1 MHVLNIGSLNIDNVY
16 QVPHFLRGGET
27 VAAYRRTLHVGG
39 KGLNQSVALARAGI
53 ASSHAGIIGRDG
65 EVLKN
70 FLEAEGVNVAHVE
83 MRADE
88 ASGHTVIQI
97 SPEGENA
104 ILYYPGTN
112 TCLTREFVK
121 NAVSD
126 LKQGDVLLLQNE
138 TNAIRDAIEIG
149 LEKGLR
155 IVFNPAPFDRSV
167 PLLPLNQTAALI
179 LNEGE
184 ARGLYSMDEAAAE
197 NLDDLE
203 LLTALG
209 ERYPN
214 TTLLIT
220 LGARGVAVRIPGQS
234 PKLFPAYRV
243 DAVVDT
249 TAAGDTFTGYAVRAL
264 TLALN
269 AEEKGEDPARCR
281 AILEDGIKYA
291 VTAAALSVTRAGAAE
306 SIPHFE
312 VVDAVV
318 ADLWDTEGNL
328 R

>member
-220 LGARGVAVRIPGQS
+220 LGAAAWPCAFRDSLPNFSRPTELMQWSILLRPEIPLRG
-234 PKLFPAYRV
+234 
-243 DAVVDT
+243 T
-249 TAAGDTFTGYAVRAL
+249 
-264 TLALN
+264 
-269 AEEKGEDPARCR
+269 
-281 AILEDGIKYA
+281 
-291 VTAAALSVTRAGAAE
+291 LSVR
-306 SIPHFE
+306 
-312 VVDAVV
+312 
-318 ADLWDTEGNL
+318 
-328 R
+328 

>member
-126 LKQGDVLLLQNE
+126 LKEGDVLLLQNE

-179 LNEGE
+179 LTEGE
-184 ARGLYSMDEAAAE
+184 ARGLSQIPPQLRECGVQQQPVLNNMILSHFRVLFFQRHRPLAAWLCAFQDSLP
-197 NLDDLE
+197 NFSRP
-203 LLTALG
+203 TAWMRWSIPLRP
-209 ERYPN
+209 EIP
-214 TTLLIT
+214 L
-220 LGARGVAVRIPGQS
+220 RG
-234 PKLFPAYRV
+234 
-243 DAVVDT
+243 T
-249 TAAGDTFTGYAVRAL
+249 
-264 TLALN
+264 
-269 AEEKGEDPARCR
+269 
-281 AILEDGIKYA
+281 
-291 VTAAALSVTRAGAAE
+291 LSVR
-306 SIPHFE
+306 
-312 VVDAVV
+312 
-318 ADLWDTEGNL
+318 
-328 R
+328 

>member
-126 LKQGDVLLLQNE
+126 LKEGDVLLLQNE

-184 ARGLYSMDEAAAE
+184 ARGLYSMDEAAATILSSSRRLE
-197 NLDDLE
+197 NAIRTRRSSLRSALAAWPCAFRDSLPNFSRP
-203 LLTALG
+203 TAWMRWSIPLRP
-209 ERYPN
+209 EIP
-214 TTLLIT
+214 L
-220 LGARGVAVRIPGQS
+220 RG
-234 PKLFPAYRV
+234 
-243 DAVVDT
+243 T
-249 TAAGDTFTGYAVRAL
+249 
-264 TLALN
+264 
-269 AEEKGEDPARCR
+269 
-281 AILEDGIKYA
+281 
-291 VTAAALSVTRAGAAE
+291 LSVR
-306 SIPHFE
+306 
-312 VVDAVV
+312 
-318 ADLWDTEGNL
+318 
-328 R
+328 

>member
-1 MHVLNIGSLNIDNVY
+1 M
-16 QVPHFLRGGET
+16 
-27 VAAYRRTLHVGG
+27 
-39 KGLNQSVALARAGI
+39 
-53 ASSHAGIIGRDG
+53 
-65 EVLKN
+65 
-70 FLEAEGVNVAHVE
+70 
-83 MRADE
+83 
-88 ASGHTVIQI
+88 
-97 SPEGENA
+97 
-104 ILYYPGTN
+104 
-112 TCLTREFVK
+112 K

-126 LKQGDVLLLQNE
+126 LKEGDVLLLQNE

-264 TLALN
+264 TLAWN

>member
-126 LKQGDVLLLQNE
+126 LKEGDVLLLQNE

-184 ARGLYSMDEAAAE
+184 ARGL
-197 NLDDLE
+197 
-203 LLTALG
+203 
-209 ERYPN
+209 
-214 TTLLIT
+214 
-220 LGARGVAVRIPGQS
+220 
-234 PKLFPAYRV
+234 
-243 DAVVDT
+243 
-249 TAAGDTFTGYAVRAL
+249 
-264 TLALN
+264 
-269 AEEKGEDPARCR
+269 
-281 AILEDGIKYA
+281 
-291 VTAAALSVTRAGAAE
+291 
-306 SIPHFE
+306 
-312 VVDAVV
+312 
-318 ADLWDTEGNL
+318 
-328 R
+328 

>member
-1 MHVLNIGSLNIDNVY
+1 M
-16 QVPHFLRGGET
+16 
-27 VAAYRRTLHVGG
+27 
-39 KGLNQSVALARAGI
+39 ALARAGI

-126 LKQGDVLLLQNE
+126 LKEGDVLLLQNE

-209 ERYPN
+209 GRYPN

-264 TLALN
+264 TLAWN

>member
-1 MHVLNIGSLNIDNVY
+1 M
-16 QVPHFLRGGET
+16 
-27 VAAYRRTLHVGG
+27 
-39 KGLNQSVALARAGI
+39 
-53 ASSHAGIIGRDG
+53 
-65 EVLKN
+65 
-70 FLEAEGVNVAHVE
+70 
-83 MRADE
+83 
-88 ASGHTVIQI
+88 
-97 SPEGENA
+97 
-104 ILYYPGTN
+104 
-112 TCLTREFVK
+112 
-121 NAVSD
+121 
-126 LKQGDVLLLQNE
+126 
-138 TNAIRDAIEIG
+138 
-149 LEKGLR
+149 
-155 IVFNPAPFDRSV
+155 FNPAPFDRSV
-167 PLLPLNQTAALI
+167 PLLPLNQTATLI

-264 TLALN
+264 TLAWN

>member
-214 TTLLIT
+214 STLLIT
-220 LGARGVAVRIPGQS
+220 LGARGVAW
-234 PKLFPAYRV
+234 
-243 DAVVDT
+243 
-249 TAAGDTFTGYAVRAL
+249 
-264 TLALN
+264 N

>member
-121 NAVSD
+121 NA
-126 LKQGDVLLLQNE
+126 
-138 TNAIRDAIEIG
+138 AIRDAIEIG

-264 TLALN
+264 TLAWN

>member
-126 LKQGDVLLLQNE
+126 LKERPLYRPTGLSGHGLLLQKRGPPSE
-138 TNAIRDAIEIG
+138 GSAPHG
-149 LEKGLR
+149 LQ
-155 IVFNPAPFDRSV
+155 A
-167 PLLPLNQTAALI
+167 
-179 LNEGE
+179 GE
-184 ARGLYSMDEAAAE
+184 ME
-197 NLDDLE
+197 
-203 LLTALG
+203 
-209 ERYPN
+209 
-214 TTLLIT
+214 
-220 LGARGVAVRIPGQS
+220 
-234 PKLFPAYRV
+234 
-243 DAVVDT
+243 
-249 TAAGDTFTGYAVRAL
+249 
-264 TLALN
+264 
-269 AEEKGEDPARCR
+269 
-281 AILEDGIKYA
+281 
-291 VTAAALSVTRAGAAE
+291 
-306 SIPHFE
+306 
-312 VVDAVV
+312 
-318 ADLWDTEGNL
+318 
-328 R
+328 

>member
-138 TNAIRDAIEIG
+138 TNAIRDAIEIC
-149 LEKGLR
+149 
-155 IVFNPAPFDRSV
+155 RS
-167 PLLPLNQTAALI
+167 TAARRRSGTFTSPAGRRQRRW
-179 LNEGE
+179 GE
-184 ARGLYSMDEAAAE
+184 SAS
-197 NLDDLE
+197 
-203 LLTALG
+203 
-209 ERYPN
+209 
-214 TTLLIT
+214 TTLTGRTGRRKRPMASIC
-220 LGARGVAVRIPGQS
+220 RRDRRRIS
-234 PKLFPAYRV
+234 P
-243 DAVVDT
+243 
-249 TAAGDTFTGYAVRAL
+249 
-264 TLALN
+264 
-269 AEEKGEDPARCR
+269 
-281 AILEDGIKYA
+281 
-291 VTAAALSVTRAGAAE
+291 S
-306 SIPHFE
+306 
-312 VVDAVV
+312 
-318 ADLWDTEGNL
+318 
-328 R
+328 

>member
-1 MHVLNIGSLNIDNVY
+1 M
-16 QVPHFLRGGET
+16 
-27 VAAYRRTLHVGG
+27 
-39 KGLNQSVALARAGI
+39 ALARAGI

-126 LKQGDVLLLQNE
+126 LKEGDVLLLQNE

-264 TLALN
+264 TLAWN
-269 AEEKGEDPARCR
+269 AEEKGEDLARCR

>member
-1 MHVLNIGSLNIDNVY
+1 MPQRESCGFFLFLCCCAGPERGSLSPVDQGFARSLITGPLNSVKLKDLPAQRVVRSTPASRQEAKNKINQSEPFQPPAEHTVRAEVSHVLNIGSLNIDNVY

-126 LKQGDVLLLQNE
+126 LKEGDVLLLQNE

-149 LEKGLR
+149 LEMAEAVKEGGYS
-155 IVFNPAPFDRSV
+155 VFG
-167 PLLPLNQTAALI
+167 I
-179 LNEGE
+179 GE
-184 ARGLYSMDEAAAE
+184 MGI
-197 NLDDLE
+197 
-203 LLTALG
+203 G
-209 ERYPN
+209 N
-214 TTLLIT
+214 TTT
-220 LGARGVAVRIPGQS
+220 SA
-234 PKLFPAYRV
+234 
-243 DAVVDT
+243 
-249 TAAGDTFTGYAVRAL
+249 
-264 TLALN
+264 
-269 AEEKGEDPARCR
+269 
-281 AILEDGIKYA
+281 AILSA
-291 VTAAALSVTRAGAAE
+291 VTGQPAAKTVGR
-306 SIPHFE
+306 
-312 VVDAVV
+312 
-318 ADLWDTEGNL
+318 
-328 R
+328 